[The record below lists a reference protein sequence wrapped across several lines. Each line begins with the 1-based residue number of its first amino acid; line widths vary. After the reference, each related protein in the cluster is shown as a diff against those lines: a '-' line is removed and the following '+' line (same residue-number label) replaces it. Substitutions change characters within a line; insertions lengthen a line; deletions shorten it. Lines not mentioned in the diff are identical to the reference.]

1 MAVIPPSPPRRWKAT
16 ALLLGLGLGMGLASL
31 TSHGQPAPAVNT
43 PQAVVPPPGLTGTL
57 PTPASAAPAPAAPA
71 TAPAPSRGVIVVEI
85 NGTIN
90 QDLVHKV
97 RRALEDAD
105 PQRIPAGALLILNSD
120 GGNGLSAMEI
130 GRIARAARAHAFVRG
145 RCASACTFILAG
157 AVMRGIAAER
167 SVGIHRGRLT
177 QAVKDRG
184 SVTIDVNN
192 NPDAAHVLEVVEQ
205 LTENYLREMGLPA
218 AFFRA
223 MQAVPSNQTRY
234 LELAELERVGML
246 GFDPEYRSTRAAA
259 GAAQFRIS
267 EEEFVQRT
275 LRVAGL
281 CLRPDTPASELVR
294 CYRRVLQTGN

>member
-1 MAVIPPSPPRRWKAT
+1 MKRLALSMAFAPFLWRPAAAT
-16 ALLLGLGLGMGLASL
+16 LLLLMGLGLGVVPAS
-31 TSHGQPAPAVNT
+31 HAQPATSTGTPPAVAPPPGVMT
-43 PQAVVPPPGLTGTL
+43 APPPAVVPDA
-57 PTPASAAPAPAAPA
+57 TPAQTPA
-71 TAPAPSRGVIVVEI
+71 RGVIVVEI
-85 NGTIN
+85 NGNIN

-97 RRALEDAD
+97 RRALEGAD
-105 PQRIPAGALLILNSD
+105 PQRFPAGALLVLNSA
-120 GGNGLSAMEI
+120 GGNGVSAMEI

-157 AVMRGIAAER
+157 SVMRGVGTER

-177 QAVKDRG
+177 QNVKDRG
-184 SVTIDVNN
+184 EVTIDVSK
-192 NPDAAHVLEVVEQ
+192 NPNAARVLEVVEQ
-205 LTENYLREMGLPA
+205 LTESYLREMGLPD
-218 AFFRA
+218 AFFRT
-223 MQAVPSNQTRY
+223 MQAVPTDQTRY

-281 CLRPDTPASELVR
+281 CVRPDTPPSELVR
-294 CYRRVLQTGN
+294 CYRRVLQTGS